1 VKTHENLF
9 PEISDLPLN
18 EQFLILLGKKIMNKN
33 GSAKRRAKKYYTDQ
47 YRKTGLIP
55 TPLLLAGK
63 GIMEGRKCSGRPRA
77 LDSKVI
83 ERFIEM
89 VKASADPTE
98 KGFIFI
104 TRKARTV
111 KNYHLWLE
119 EEFNHSISLSALRRC
134 VKAENLKR
142 YIEKPDFDEEKVLPM
157 HCFNAESVFDLIQ
170 VDGCA
175 FRYLKI
181 RDKSG
186 EWRKPQVIEFYD
198 TGSRY
203 MCTLDLYFSESS
215 QNAVELFT
223 RFLLSTPFPEKKIR
237 IRPDNAKGFLN
248 LKRSINALNLKHS
261 LPGGFYMEPDFS
273 RIRAPKD
280 KVHLESSHRSL
291 HNFEI
296 RIIKAFENRIV
307 KTEPGY
313 VFSNGKREKI
323 TVTHLDMGL
332 EELRNSGIIETYR
345 GEHNGSKHYFSENG
359 RTSAWIPEQKLE
371 AWLAKADTLV
381 FSSAD
386 VKEFA
391 KYGFRRIKATVSDR
405 GTITFGNRKYYVA
418 EGVENFSRHKGTLVY
433 VSHYEDKLFIFEYKD
448 DGLLLG
454 EALAQKPFDRP
465 VYLPDNKI
473 EASEVERIET
483 FLEQQGMV
491 VERRPLI
498 EKKKNGLTLDVAKE
512 VYNRNRRRYR
522 RFLLKLNQPPKMK
535 GTAMF
540 NAFLLDCERLQRNKH
555 VAPYASCGEE

>member
-1 VKTHENLF
+1 MTHDNPSPGIFGKSL
-9 PEISDLPLN
+9 DD
-18 EQFLILLGKKIMNKN
+18 QFLILLHKKIMNKT
-33 GSAKRRAKKYYTDQ
+33 GSSKRRSKKYYIDQ
-47 YRKTGLIP
+47 YQKTGLIP

-63 GIMEGRKCSGRPRA
+63 GIMEGRKCSGRPSA
-77 LDSKVI
+77 LAPKVR

-89 VKASADPTE
+89 VRASVDPAG

-119 EEFNHSISLSALRRC
+119 EEFNHPISISALRRC
-134 VKAENLKR
+134 VNAENLKQ
-142 YIEKPDFDEEKVLPM
+142 YIEKPDFNEKKGLPM
-157 HCFNAESVFDLIQ
+157 HCFNAEPVFSLIQ
-170 VDGCA
+170 VDGCT

-186 EWRKPQVIEFYD
+186 GWKKPQVIEFYD

-203 MCTLDLYFSESS
+203 MCVLDFYFSESN

-223 RFLLSTPFPEKKIR
+223 RFLLSTSFPEKTIR

-248 LKRSINALNLKHS
+248 LKRSINALNLRHS

-296 RIIKAFENRIV
+296 RIIKAFEDRIF

-313 VFSNGKREKI
+313 VFKNGKREKI
-323 TVTHLDMGL
+323 TITLLDIGL
-332 EELRNSGIIETYR
+332 EELRNSGIIEIYR
-345 GEHNGSKHYFSENG
+345 REHNSSKHYFSENG
-359 RTSAWIPEQKLE
+359 RTTAWVPEQKLE
-371 AWLAKADTLV
+371 TWLAEADTVV

-391 KYGFRRIKATVSDR
+391 KYGFARIKATVSNR
-405 GTITFGNRKYYVA
+405 GTVTLGNRKYYVA
-418 EGVENFSRHKGTLVY
+418 EGTENFSRYKGTPVY
-433 VSHYEDKLFIFEYKD
+433 VSHCEDKLFIFEYKD
-448 DGLLLG
+448 EGLLLG

-465 VYLPDNKI
+465 VYPPDNKI
-473 EASEVERIET
+473 EVSEVERIEM
-483 FLEQQGMV
+483 FLEKQGMV
-491 VERRPLI
+491 IERRPLI

-512 VYNRNRRRYR
+512 VYRRNRGRYR
-522 RFLLKLNQPPKMK
+522 RFLLKLNQPPEMK
-535 GTAMF
+535 GAAMF
-540 NAFLLDCERLQRNKH
+540 NAFLLDCEKQQRKTH